1 MGEIPASTRNRR
13 MTMRFMVLVKSDA
26 KTEAGVLPTQRELAD
41 MDTFNAEM
49 TKAGVMLAG
58 EGLKESAK
66 GVRLCC
72 TKATGKVTVIDGPFA
87 EAKELVAGYWMIQT
101 KSKAEAVEWLKRA
114 PFQGGEVDIAPIY
127 ELEDFPADP
136 SQVKPENWRQKEEEM
151 RSKQPLQTSRGK
163 KKMRFIGFV
172 KGGPDSESGVMPS
185 ADALERMGVF
195 LEEGTKAGVLLG
207 GEGLKP
213 TKDRIRI
220 RYDGKKRTVLDGPF
234 TESKEIIAGF
244 TILAVDSKEEA
255 VAWSKRFVE
264 VDAQV
269 RSIPEVECEIRELFE
284 AEDFPA
290 A

>member
-1 MGEIPASTRNRR
+1 
-13 MTMRFMVLVKSDA
+13 
-26 KTEAGVLPTQRELAD
+26 

-58 EGLKESAK
+58 EGLKDSAK
-66 GVRLCC
+66 GVRLRC

-136 SQVKPENWRQKEEEM
+136 SQVKPENWRVKEEEM
-151 RSKQPLQTSRGK
+151 RSKQPLQTSRGN
-163 KKMRFIGFV
+163 KKMRFVGFV
-172 KGGPDSESGVMPS
+172 KGASDSESGVMPS
-185 ADALERMGVF
+185 ADALETMGAF

-255 VAWSKRFVE
+255 VVWSKRFVE

>member
-1 MGEIPASTRNRR
+1 